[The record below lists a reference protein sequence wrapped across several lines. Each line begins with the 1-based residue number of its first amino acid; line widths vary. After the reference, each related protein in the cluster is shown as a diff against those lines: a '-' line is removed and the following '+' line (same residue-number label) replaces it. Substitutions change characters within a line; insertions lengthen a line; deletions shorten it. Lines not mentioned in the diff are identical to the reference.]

1 MRQCSRGFT
10 LLELLLVL
18 VLIAIGSVF
27 AIASVDRL
35 AGRLDE
41 RRWADVT
48 QQTLTKLRNQAVL
61 RGELVTAN
69 LDMDAGKILQDQGDE
84 VVQLLVLPH
93 AYHFA
98 MPVGAAGAAVETVS
112 QLPLY
117 FYPDGTMDEAIFD
130 LVLPSD
136 GRRRYHLQRF
146 TGKIARSLVTEMAP

>member
-18 VLIAIGSVF
+18 ALIAIGSVF

-48 QQTLTKLRNQAVL
+48 QQALTKLRNQAVL
-61 RGELVTAN
+61 RGELVTAS
-69 LDMDAGKILQDQGDE
+69 LDLDAGRVTQEQGDE
-84 VVQLLVLPH
+84 VLQLLVLPP

-98 MPVGAAGAAVETVS
+98 MPPSTADTPSA
-112 QLPLY
+112 LPLY